1 MPNIPALATQVGG
14 DHYNK
19 MRIQPAE
26 YCYANDIGKLEGDVI
41 AYVSRWKAKNGLE
54 DLRKAKHTLEILID
68 LETLYNPAV

>member
-68 LETLYNPAV
+68 LETRYNPVV

>member
-68 LETLYNPAV
+68 LETLYNPVV